1 MLRWFSKRITA
12 KLITQFLVVG
22 LIPLILLGGIT
33 YYYSRSVIEAKA
45 FNHLAAIND
54 IKKQHL
60 GQFLESGM
68 KNLEALSNS
77 RQLQDGL
84 RQKAYGETT
93 ALLAYFIQIFDY
105 SHIYLLA
112 DTGDLL
118 YDVSRP
124 GDKDGTEP
132 DAGVYAEAL
141 GRFGRAVKKADDPT
155 MSDLV
160 HPEDAGQPCLFMGAP
175 IYDKDGSRLA
185 LLVFQIDAD
194 RVNSFLEGSNGLGES
209 GETYLVGSDHLL
221 RSRSRFLDK
230 NSILKKT
237 INTQA
242 VKAALNNKAG
252 TERIKDYR
260 NTEVLSAYSG
270 FNLQERFGTDFNW
283 AVITEADASE
293 ALAMLN
299 KLGLNIIWTVLILML
314 LIGLMGY
321 QQSRMIA
328 RPIRAVSYQIMG
340 MDDGDFTLEMP
351 EANQSR
357 SDEIGTLMKSF
368 ANGSKR
374 FRKQIKQLGQ
384 AARQLMVST
393 SQISTT
399 ASQLASSASET
410 SSSISEVTTTVEE
423 VKQTS
428 QLASDKAEQV
438 YQSSENTSK
447 ISLAGKQAT
456 ENTTAGIN
464 RIREEMND
472 IAESTVKLSEQTK
485 SIEEI
490 INTVSDI
497 ADQSNILSVN
507 ASIEA
512 AKAGEHGKGFAV
524 VAQEVKSLADQSKE
538 ATSQVRAIL
547 GDIQH
552 ATGTA
557 VMATERGSKTVEE
570 AMELAEQSGVAIDR
584 LERQVN
590 ESSDSAA
597 QIMAS
602 NQQQLS
608 GMDQLSQAMESIN
621 EATQQ
626 NLDGVRQL
634 EEAIKGLEEFARITE
649 DIVSRYKV

>member
-12 KLITQFLVVG
+12 KLVIQFLVVG
-22 LIPLILLGGIT
+22 LIPLILLGGIS

-45 FNHLAAIND
+45 FKHLAAIND
-54 IKKQHL
+54 MKKQHL
-60 GQFLESGM
+60 DQFLESGM
-68 KNLEALSNS
+68 KNLDALSNS
-77 RQLQDGL
+77 RQLQDGIK
-84 RQKAYGETT
+84 RKAYGQTT
-93 ALLAYFIQIFDY
+93 ALLAYFIQLFDY
-105 SHIYLLA
+105 SHIYLLTDSGA
-112 DTGDLL
+112 LL
-118 YDVSRP
+118 HEVSRP
-124 GDKDGTEP
+124 GDKDGAEP
-132 DAGVYAEAL
+132 GARVYAEAL
-141 GRFGRAVKKADDPT
+141 DRIGRAVKKADGPM
-155 MSDLV
+155 MSDLT
-160 HPEDAGQPCLFMGAP
+160 HPENADQPCLFMGTP
-175 IYDKDGSRLA
+175 IYEEGGDRLA
-185 LLVFQIDAD
+185 LLVFQIEAD
-194 RVNSFLEGSNGLGES
+194 RINRFFEGSNGLGQS

-221 RSRSRFLDK
+221 RSRSRFLDNK
-230 NSILKKT
+230 SILKEK
-237 INTQA
+237 INTLA
-242 VKAALNNKAG
+242 VERALKNQDG
-252 TERIKDYR
+252 TARIKDYR
-260 NTEVLSAYSG
+260 NTEVLSAYTG
-270 FNLQERFGTDFNW
+270 FNLRERFGTDFNW

-293 ALAMLN
+293 ALAVLN
-299 KLGLNIIWTVLILML
+299 KLGLNIILTVLVLML

-340 MDDGDFTLEMP
+340 MDDGDFTLEIP
-351 EANQSR
+351 EANLSR

-368 ANGSKR
+368 ASGSQR
-374 FRKQIKQLGQ
+374 FRKQIKQLNQ
-384 AARQLMVST
+384 ATRQLLAAT

-410 SSSISEVTTTVEE
+410 STSISEVTTTVEE

-428 QLASDKAEQV
+428 QLASEKAEQV
-438 YQSSENTSK
+438 YKSSENTSK

-538 ATSQVRAIL
+538 ATSQVRTIL

-584 LERQVN
+584 LEKQVN

-634 EEAIKGLEEFARITE
+634 EEAIKGLEEFARTTE